1 MREDVKGLLWPV
13 VDGKETP
20 YRFNTAFDPYAK
32 EENLFYGPLMK
43 EIPTGNL
50 TGVTDKTAK
59 AHPGK
64 AKIFFRPYAAPELH
78 RAAPSALLYMHP
90 ADAEKRG
97 LKRGDTA
104 LVESRYGE
112 CRAVV
117 ETQAR
122 QLMPKGSTW
131 LAFFDE
137 KVRTNSVCIDATDP
151 ISLEPDYKKTA
162 VRVKKA

>member
-1 MREDVKGLLWPV
+1 MTRRV
-13 VDGKETP
+13 
-20 YRFNTAFDPYAK
+20 
-32 EENLFYGPLMK
+32 
-43 EIPTGNL
+43 
-50 TGVTDKTAK
+50 
-59 AHPGK
+59 
-64 AKIFFRPYAAPELH
+64 PELH

-97 LKRGDTA
+97 LKRGDLA

-137 KVRTNSVCIDATDP
+137 RYARTPSASTRP
-151 ISLEPDYKKTA
+151 IRSHSSPTTRKRPFA
-162 VRVKKA
+162 

>member
-1 MREDVKGLLWPV
+1 MTRRV
-13 VDGKETP
+13 
-20 YRFNTAFDPYAK
+20 
-32 EENLFYGPLMK
+32 
-43 EIPTGNL
+43 
-50 TGVTDKTAK
+50 
-59 AHPGK
+59 
-64 AKIFFRPYAAPELH
+64 PELH

-97 LKRGDTA
+97 LKRGDLA